1 MLELVDVT
9 KRVAAETHI
18 HSTSLVLEPGRFNML
33 LGTTLSGK
41 TSLMQLMAG
50 LERPTSGKVRFG
62 GRDVTGM
69 AVQKRNVSM
78 VYQQFINYP
87 SMTVFENIASPLRVA
102 RRREAEI
109 RQRVG
114 EMAEL
119 MRISDLLDRR
129 PWELSGGQQ
138 QRTAMARALVKDSDL
153 ILLDEPLANLDFK
166 LREEL
171 RDELPKLF
179 GARDCVVVY
188 STTEPTEA
196 LLFGGWTAAL
206 HEGRVIGYGETASL
220 YRRPDSLLTA
230 QVFSDPPIN
239 TVEAVCTG
247 GRMQLGE
254 GVSWPAALPDG
265 RYTVAI
271 RAHLI
276 TPVRQGRTTIEIE
289 GTVTV
294 AELSGSESMIHFE
307 AFGRNWVSLSHGVH
321 PFRVGERARLHAD
334 FAAALYFDAEGRRR
348 SAGSG

>member
-1 MLELVDVT
+1 
-9 KRVAAETHI
+9 
-18 HSTSLVLEPGRFNML
+18 
-33 LGTTLSGK
+33 
-41 TSLMQLMAG
+41 
-50 LERPTSGKVRFG
+50 RPTSGEIRFA
-62 GRDVTGM
+62 GRDVTGVS
-69 AVQKRNVSM
+69 VQRRNVSM

-87 SMTVFENIASPLRVA
+87 NMTVFENIASPLRVA
-102 RRREAEI
+102 GKPSNEI

-114 EMAEL
+114 RMAEL
-119 MRISDLLDRR
+119 LRISDLLNRK
-129 PWELSGGQQ
+129 PAELSGGQQ

-206 HEGRVIGYGETASL
+206 SEGRVVGFGETAKL
-220 YRRPDSLLTA
+220 YRQPETLIA
-230 QVFSDPPIN
+230 AEVFSDPPIN
-239 TVEAVCTG
+239 TVEAECNNGLMRLDG
-247 GRMQLGE
+247 GVQ
-254 GVSWPAALPDG
+254 WPAGLPDG

-276 TPVRQGRTTIEIE
+276 TPVQPSRPAVEIE

-294 AELSGSESMIHFE
+294 A
-307 AFGRNWVSLSHGVH
+307 
-321 PFRVGERARLHAD
+321 
-334 FAAALYFDAEGRRR
+334 
-348 SAGSG
+348 